1 MTDVKSM
8 AIVPMHEWKMPLKYW
23 GMLSFLSGQLGLG
36 RAADTMAWGGYL
48 EVEGTKITA
57 RTYILR
63 LLRN

>member
-1 MTDVKSM
+1 
-8 AIVPMHEWKMPLKYW
+8 MHEWKMPLKYW
-23 GMLSFLSGQLGLG
+23 GMLSFLSGQLGLV

-63 LLRN
+63 LRRN